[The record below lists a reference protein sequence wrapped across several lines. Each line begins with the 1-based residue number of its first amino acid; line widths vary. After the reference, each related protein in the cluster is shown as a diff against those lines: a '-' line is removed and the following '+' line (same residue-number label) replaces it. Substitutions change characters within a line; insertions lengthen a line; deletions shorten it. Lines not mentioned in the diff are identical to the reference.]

1 MTTIAHISD
10 VHFGTEDSRIHAG
23 LLRDIERARPAA
35 VVVSGD
41 LTQRARP
48 REFVAARRFLRQLP
62 APALVVPGN
71 HDVAPL
77 HRPLERLTAPFA
89 LYQEHIGPELE
100 PTLQLDGL
108 TLLGLRTPRALSVSG
123 GRVSRAQLARLRDRL
138 RALPP
143 GGARVLV
150 AHHPFLSPTWGRH
163 HRLVRRGEEALSLL
177 DACEVDLLMAGHFH
191 VTFVRGTHTYQALR
205 GRTLV
210 VQAGT
215 ALSRRLRGEPNS
227 YNLVELHG
235 DEARVEVRLWEAG
248 RFVGGN
254 RDLFRREGG
263 RWDHVGGHSRS
274 MAHLGG

>member
-1 MTTIAHISD
+1 MTKIAHISD
-10 VHFGTEDSRIHAG
+10 LHFGADDARVHAG
-23 LLRDIERARPAA
+23 LLRDLVRARPAA

-71 HDVAPL
+71 HDIAPL

-100 PTLQLDGL
+100 PILQLDGL
-108 TLLGLRTPRALSVSG
+108 ALLGIRTPRALSFSG

-138 RALPP
+138 RALPE

-163 HRLVRRGEEALSLL
+163 HRPVQRSDETLSLL

-191 VTFVRGTHTYQALR
+191 VTFVRGTNTYPALR

-227 YNLVELHG
+227 YNLVELQG

-248 RFVGGN
+248 RFVEGN
-254 RDLFRREGG
+254 RDLFRRDGG
-263 RWDHVGGHSRS
+263 RWHHVGGHSRS

>member
-1 MTTIAHISD
+1 MTRIAHLSD
-10 VHFGTEDSRIHAG
+10 LHFGAEDPRVRAG
-23 LLRDIERARPAA
+23 LVRDLERARPAA
-35 VVVSGD
+35 IVISGD

-48 REFVAARRFLRQLP
+48 REFEAARRFLHQLP

-77 HRPLERLTAPFA
+77 HRPLERLTAPFR
-89 LYQEHIGPELE
+89 LYQALIAPELE
-100 PTLQLDGL
+100 PELRLGGL
-108 TLLGLRTPRALSVSG
+108 HIVGIRTARALSISG
-123 GRVSRAQLARLRDRL
+123 GRVSREQLARLRHRL
-138 RALPP
+138 SALPP

-163 HRLVRRGEEALSLL
+163 HRLVRRGEEALSIL

-191 VTFVRGTHTYQALR
+191 VTFVRGTHGYPALR

-227 YNLVELHG
+227 YNLIELFD
-235 DEARVEVRLWEAG
+235 DEARLEVRLWERD
-248 RFVGGN
+248 RFVEGD
-254 RDLFRREGG
+254 RDLFRRDQG
-263 RWDHVGGHSRS
+263 RWHHVGGHRRS

>member
-10 VHFGTEDSRIHAG
+10 LHFGAEDTRVHAC
-23 LLRDIERARPAA
+23 LLVDLARARPAA

-41 LTQRARP
+41 LTQRARAS
-48 REFVAARRFLRQLP
+48 EFEAARRFLRQLP

-77 HRPLERLTAPFA
+77 YRPLERLTAPFA
-89 LYQEHIGPELE
+89 RYQAHLGQDLE
-100 PTLQLDGL
+100 PEVHVDGL
-108 TLLGLRTPRALSVSG
+108 SLVGLRTPRALALSG
-123 GRVSRAQLARLRDRL
+123 GRVSRAQLAALRERLRGVPSGR
-138 RALPP
+138 
-143 GGARVLV
+143 ARVLV

-163 HRLVRRGEEALSLL
+163 HRLVGRGAEALSLL
-177 DACEVDLLMAGHFH
+177 DACEVDLLMTGHFH
-191 VTFVRGTHTYQALR
+191 VTFVRGTNTYPALR

-227 YNLVELHG
+227 YNLVELHD
-235 DEARVEVRLWEAG
+235 DEARVEVRVWEAG
-248 RFVGGN
+248 RFVAGN
-254 RDLFRREGG
+254 SDLFRRDEG
-263 RWDHVGGHSRS
+263 RWHHVGGHSRS

>member
-1 MTTIAHISD
+1 MTTIAHLSD
-10 VHFGTEDSRIHAG
+10 LHFGVEDAAVQDG
-23 LLRDIERARPAA
+23 LLRDLVRARPAA

-48 REFVAARRFLRQLP
+48 GEFLAARRFLRHLP

-77 HRPLERLTAPFA
+77 HRPLERLHDPFGA
-89 LYQEHIGPELE
+89 YQAHIDRDLE
-100 PTLQLDGL
+100 PALQVDGL
-108 TLLGLRTPRALSVSG
+108 TLLGLRTPRAMAVSG
-123 GRVSRAQLARLRDRL
+123 GRISAEQLLRLRERL

-143 GGARVLV
+143 GGVRVLV

-163 HRLVRRGEEALSLL
+163 HRLVRRGDEALSVL
-177 DACEVDLLMAGHFH
+177 DACDVDLLMAGHFH
-191 VTFVRGTHTYQALR
+191 VTFVRGTHAYPALR

-235 DEARVEVRLWEAG
+235 DEVRVEVRVWEHD
-248 RFVGGN
+248 RFVEGN
-254 RDLFRREGG
+254 RDLYRRDDG
-263 RWDHVGGHSRS
+263 RWQRVGGFSRS

>member
-1 MTTIAHISD
+1 MTRIAHVSD
-10 VHFGTEDSRIHAG
+10 LHFGAEDGRIHAG
-23 LLRDIERARPAA
+23 LLRDLVRAAPAA
-35 VVVSGD
+35 IVVSGD

-48 REFVAARRFLRQLP
+48 REFEAARRFLAQLP

-77 HRPLERLTAPFA
+77 HRPVERLTAPLA
-89 LYQEHIGPELE
+89 EYQAHIAPDLE
-100 PTLQLDGL
+100 PALRLDGVA
-108 TLLGLRTPRALSVSG
+108 LLGIRTPRALLVTG

-138 RALPP
+138 QALPP

-163 HRLVRRGEEALSLL
+163 HRLVARNDEALSVL
-177 DACEVDLLMAGHFH
+177 DACDVDLLMTGHFH
-191 VTFVRGTHTYQALR
+191 VTFVRGTNAYPALR

-227 YNLVELHG
+227 YNLVELQG
-235 DEARVEVRLWEAG
+235 DEVRIAVRVWEAG
-248 RFVGGN
+248 RFVEGD
-254 RDLFRREGG
+254 RDLFRRDDG
-263 RWDHVGGHSRS
+263 RWHHVGGFSRS

>member
-1 MTTIAHISD
+1 MTRIAHVSD
-10 VHFGTEDSRIHAG
+10 LHFGAEDTRVHAG
-23 LLRDIERARPAA
+23 LLRDLVRARPAA

-48 REFVAARRFLRQLP
+48 REFAAARRFLRQLP

-77 HRPLERLTAPFA
+77 HRPLERLTAPFGE
-89 LYQEHIGPELE
+89 YQAHIAPDLE
-100 PTLQLDGL
+100 PTLHVDGL
-108 TLLGLRTPRALSVSG
+108 TLLGIRTPRALSISG
-123 GRVSRAQLARLRDRL
+123 GRVSRAQLARIRERL

-143 GGARVLV
+143 GGARLLV
-150 AHHPFLSPTWGRH
+150 AHHPFLAPTWGRH

-191 VTFVRGTHTYQALR
+191 VTFVRGTHAYPALR

-215 ALSRRLRGEPNS
+215 ALSHRLRGEPNS
-227 YNLVELHG
+227 YNLVELEG
-235 DEARVEVRLWEAG
+235 DEARVEVRVWEAG
-248 RFVGGN
+248 RFVAGN
-254 RDLFRREGG
+254 RDLFRRDGG
-263 RWDHVGGHSRS
+263 GWRHTGGHSRS